1 MEPRDDLTSA
11 ISSKTCQPRK
21 TDFWM
26 FRTVPDGEL
35 NSIRVYWRDFPPIMG
50 DFVDAVIEERD
61 PIVSGASARTTIELI
76 NAIIFSG
83 IRHI

>member
-1 MEPRDDLTSA
+1 M
-11 ISSKTCQPRK
+11 
-21 TDFWM
+21 
-26 FRTVPDGEL
+26 
-35 NSIRVYWRDFPPIMG
+35 RVYWRDFPPIMG